1 MVPKNSQSAQD
12 AHGIGAYHYDPQND
26 AQEVGRHRSNRFDN
40 SERRLITARFGE
52 IKPFLDF
59 DAVPRDNHVFAS
71 KHELRSYTL
80 KSPLFS
86 NIKMDKR
93 YFLVPLSSILP
104 NVWREF
110 LSNPLKGDDVP
121 DDVYCSA
128 PLPVFCLT
136 TALMQNIKTVADTG
150 SIVQSYNFTSQVSLK
165 NFLRNFFLL
174 MKITSPDSLFSN
186 LGCDSS
192 NYLFRRTI
200 SSYIPQRPGRVV
212 SRTPSDFINVSLDQ
226 WFELHNGFTGTVS
239 SWERP
244 GSDSSV
250 IRDAYISSV
259 VTYQT
264 YSYDNNSFQRN
275 VTYNFPS
282 PDSVRRFI
290 SDIMNPDIT
299 VNIQYY
305 TVSGFLNDNPTTIQV
320 NIPGSGIT
328 DEINAFMQLLLPES
342 YWLYHDIDSTH
353 PDGNPPFLGYIQG
366 LPGSMKDSPHG
377 QYWFNPVVIYDGTYN
392 YDDSLFVDYS
402 YLVAYQQICAQFYT
416 VDAIDN
422 VFSSDKWMKNMSS
435 LVFSGVA
442 TVGSILN
449 VQSFNYNGY
458 SISYDLFSR
467 HNLLYIFNRYPILV
481 SSGNSDRMYAFFYN
495 LFMPQHSLAY
505 GDYFL
510 GGRLEPLAV
519 GDVTI
524 DVSGSSDS
532 GYHVSALDTTRNLQ
546 LQRFLNKVNRTG
558 AQIQD
563 YMRGIFG
570 ARPDYIEPQP
580 LYLGGSS
587 TIIGSYEVENT
598 TSGTPDISTEQQGY
612 PVSLLR
618 TQQDTRGFELDINGD
633 NCVVLGLLSFDM
645 MRIYKDTV
653 NRQFFKNDRFDF
665 FQPDL
670 QNVGDQEVYSFELGA
685 QKVNADDV
693 PTVNSVKYPFAYHLR
708 DTHYKQRYPIAC
720 GAFCRNDILPSWSN
734 VVSITDSRFYVGD
747 GLNSELIRNHPEDI
761 DKFYQSLSGITDS
774 SYFHFIICMDNNIQS
789 NREMQYKPL
798 IQG

>member
-12 AHGIGAYHYDPQND
+12 AHGISVYNYDPQND
-26 AQEVGRHRSNRFDN
+26 SQEVVRHRSNHFDN
-40 SERRLITARFGE
+40 SERRLITARYGE

-59 DAVPRDNHVFAS
+59 DAVPKDNHVFSS

-93 YFLVPLSSILP
+93 YFLVPLSSIIP

-110 LSNPLKGDDVP
+110 FANPIKGDDVP
-121 DDVYCSA
+121 DDVYCNAPFPFYYISRFLTKFVSA
-128 PLPVFCLT
+128 FDGTNPESWIIP
-136 TALMQNIKTVADTG
+136 
-150 SIVQSYNFTSQVSLK
+150 SSQTDSFY
-165 NFLRNFFLL
+165 FLRWFFLL
-174 MKITSPDSLFSN
+174 MKITSPDSLISN
-186 LGCDSS
+186 LGCDVT
-192 NYLFRRTI
+192 NYFYRRMVTKY
-200 SSYIPQRPGRVV
+200 STDRVV
-212 SRTPSDFINVSLDQ
+212 NINGNYIVNPVEFEDVSLDQ
-226 WFELHNGFTGTVS
+226 YFERNNGLTGS
-239 SWERP
+239 FDYES
-244 GSDSSV
+244 GSDSVLENALNLS
-250 IRDAYISSV
+250 IYK
-259 VTYQT
+259 VTAILKKDNSTSKQV
-264 YSYDNNSFQRN
+264 SYL
-275 VTYNFPS
+275 FPDPS
-282 PDSVRRFI
+282 NVRRFI
-290 SDIMNPDIT
+290 DDVLNPSYDME
-299 VNIQYY
+299 IQSFVLKYRGSASSNYVYLTRDWNKANSLVFLEALLPRNKWLY
-305 TVSGFLNDNPTTIQV
+305 TPST
-320 NIPGSGIT
+320 GSGSFEPVYGCPTFLGIAT
-328 DEINAFMQLLLPES
+328 SGIEYSLVNGE
-342 YWLYHDIDSTH
+342 YWYNPSPSSDSTY
-353 PDGNPPFLGYIQG
+353 YI
-366 LPGSMKDSPHG
+366 
-377 QYWFNPVVIYDGTYN
+377 V
-392 YDDSLFVDYS
+392 DSLCIDYS

-422 VFSSDKWMKNMSS
+422 VFSSEKWMKNMYS
-435 LVFSGVA
+435 LSYLA
-442 TVGSILN
+442 RGSLN
-449 VQSFNYNGY
+449 PMFFDYNGY
-458 SISYDLFSR
+458 RIEYDIFSR
-467 HNLLYIFNRYPILV
+467 RSLHHCFNGARNIDTNINQ
-481 SSGNSDRMYAFFYN
+481 NSYNFIYN
-495 LFMPQHSLAY
+495 LFMPQYSLAY

-510 GGRLEPLAV
+510 GSRLEPLAV

-524 DVSGSSDS
+524 DVSGSSSS

-546 LQRFLNKVNRTG
+546 LQRFLNKINRTG

-587 TIIGSYEVENT
+587 TMIGSYEVENT
-598 TSGTPDISTEQQGY
+598 TSGTPNVTTEQQGY
-612 PVSLLR
+612 PVTLLR
-618 TQQDTRGFELDINGD
+618 TQQDTKGFELDINGD

-670 QNVGDQEVYSFELGA
+670 QNVGDQALYSREIGSSKYDFV
-685 QKVNADDV
+685 QNV
-693 PTVNSVKYPFAYHLR
+693 PTPALVEYNFGYHLR

-720 GAFCRNDILPSWSN
+720 GAFNRTDILPSWSN
-734 VVSITDSRFYVGD
+734 VVSIVNNRYYYLND
-747 GLNSELIRNHPEDI
+747 GLNSDLIRNHPADI

>member
-26 AQEVGRHRSNRFDN
+26 MQEVGRHRSNHFDN

-59 DAVPRDNHVFAS
+59 DAVPKDNHVFSS

-93 YFLVPLSSILP
+93 YFLVPMSSILP
-104 NVWREF
+104 NAWREF
-110 LSNPLKGDDVP
+110 FTNPIKGDDVP
-121 DDVYCSA
+121 DDVYCRA
-128 PLPVFCLT
+128 PLPVYSIT
-136 TALMQNIKTVADTG
+136 KSLMQFISTSGTNPV
-150 SIVQSYNFTSQVSLK
+150 VQSFNFTSVK
-165 NFLRNFFLL
+165 DFLDFFRLFFFL

-186 LGCDSS
+186 LGCDTT
-192 NYLFRRTI
+192 NFLFRRSITSFSDT
-200 SSYIPQRPGRVV
+200 SSYKTRRIPNAIGYE
-212 SRTPSDFINVSLDQ
+212 NLSLDE
-226 WFELHNGFTGTVS
+226 WFEKHNGFTGTVS
-239 SWERP
+239 SWSYN
-244 GSDSSV
+244 GSTYTDV
-250 IRDAYISSV
+250 H
-259 VTYQT
+259 VTEFT
-264 YSYDNNSFQRN
+264 ADLTFTFDNNSFVKRVVYKFPDPSN
-275 VTYNFPS
+275 V
-282 PDSVRRFI
+282 RQFI
-290 SDIMNPDIT
+290 NDILNPDIM
-299 VNIQYY
+299 IKPFSYQI
-305 TVSGFLNDNPTTIQV
+305 SGTLNDNTVVVNVNVSGSSDGSELESLAQV
-320 NIPGSGIT
+320 ILPEDYWFYKAIGSGSGYSLT
-328 DEINAFMQLLLPES
+328 
-342 YWLYHDIDSTH
+342 
-353 PDGNPPFLGYIQG
+353 GNPPFLGYVEGLTTSGIQ
-366 LPGSMKDSPHG
+366 DTVNG
-377 QYWFNPVVIYDGTYN
+377 QYWFNPNYSYDGS
-392 YDDSLFVDYS
+392 DSRTLDVDYS

-422 VFSSDKWMKNMSS
+422 VYSSEKWMKNMWS
-435 LVFSGVA
+435 VFSA
-442 TVGSILN
+442 IVGDLTLT
-449 VQSFNYNGY
+449 QRRAFEYNGY
-458 SISYDLFSR
+458 LIDYDLFSR
-467 HNLLYIFNRYPILV
+467 NVLLFIYNEIPIV
-481 SSGNSDRMYAFFYN
+481 VKNSSYDRFYHFLYN

-519 GDVTI
+519 GDVSI
-524 DVSGSSDS
+524 DVSGSSSS

-546 LQRFLNKVNRTG
+546 LQRFLNKINRTG

-587 TIIGSYEVENT
+587 TMIGSYEVENT
-598 TSGTPDISTEQQGY
+598 TSGTPNVTTEQQGY

-618 TQQDTRGFELDINGD
+618 TQQDTNGFELDINGD

-653 NRQFFKNDRFDF
+653 NRQFFKDDRFDF

-670 QNVGDQEVYSFELGA
+670 QNIGDQELYSAEIGS
-685 QKVNADDV
+685 QKVDTSSL
-693 PTVNSVKYPFAYHLR
+693 PTVNSVTYPFAYHLR

-734 VVSITDSRFYVGD
+734 VVSIVNNRYYVND

>member
-12 AHGIGAYHYDPQND
+12 AHGIGAYNYDPQND
-26 AQEVGRHRSNRFDN
+26 TQEVGRHRSNHFDN

-59 DAVPRDNHVFAS
+59 DAVPKDNHTFFS

-104 NVWREF
+104 NTWREF
-110 LSNPLKGDDVP
+110 LSNPIKGDDVP
-121 DDVYCSA
+121 DDVYCRA
-128 PLPVFCLT
+128 PLPVYSIT
-136 TALMQNIKTVADTG
+136 KALMNFISTSGTAPV
-150 SIVQSYNFTSQVSLK
+150 VQSFNFTATK
-165 NFLRNFFLL
+165 DFLDFFRLFFFL

-186 LGCDSS
+186 LGCDTT
-192 NYLFRRTI
+192 NFLFRRSITDF
-200 SSYIPQRPGRVV
+200 SGSG
-212 SRTPSDFINVSLDQ
+212 SNRTRRLPNAIGYENLSLDE
-226 WFELHNGFTGTVS
+226 WFEKHNGFTGTVA
-239 SWERP
+239 SWSYD
-244 GSDSSV
+244 GKNYT
-250 IRDAYISSV
+250 DAH
-259 VTYQT
+259 VTEFT
-264 YSYDNNSFQRN
+264 ADLTFSYDNDSFVKR
-275 VTYNFPS
+275 VVYKFPDPS
-282 PDSVRRFI
+282 NVRRFI
-290 SDIMNPDIT
+290 DDILNPDI
-299 VNIQYY
+299 VIKPISYK
-305 TVSGFLNDNPTTIQV
+305 VSGTLDNNTVVV
-320 NIPGSGIT
+320 NVDIPGSSGGS
-328 DEINAFMQLLLPES
+328 QLASLAQVILPEN
-342 YWLYHDIDSTH
+342 YWFYKHRGNGAGFTLT
-353 PDGNPPFLGYIQG
+353 GNPPFLGYVEG
-366 LPGSMKDSPHG
+366 LTGIEETVNG
-377 QYWFNPVVIYDGTYN
+377 QYWFNPKYN
-392 YDDSLFVDYS
+392 YDGSDERTLDVDYS

-422 VFSSDKWMKNMSS
+422 VYSSEKWMKNMLSI
-435 LVFSGVA
+435 FSGDYGTYSGTELQA
-442 TVGSILN
+442 F
-449 VQSFNYNGY
+449 QYNGY
-458 SISYDLFSR
+458 FINYDLFSR
-467 HNLLYIFNRYPILV
+467 HVLNSIYKRLFALTDPTILNRYYTFL
-481 SSGNSDRMYAFFYN
+481 YN

-519 GDVTI
+519 GDVSI
-524 DVSGSSDS
+524 DVSGDSSS

-546 LQRFLNKVNRTG
+546 LQRFLNKVNRAG

-587 TIIGSYEVENT
+587 TMIGSYEVENT
-598 TSGTPDISTEQQGY
+598 TSGSPDVATEQQGY
-612 PVSLLR
+612 PVTLLR
-618 TQQDTRGFELDINGD
+618 TQQDTRGFELDVNGD
-633 NCVVLGLLSFDM
+633 NCVVIGLLSFDM
-645 MRIYKDTV
+645 MRIYKDTI
-653 NRQFFKNDRFDF
+653 NRQFFKDDRFDF

-670 QNVGDQEVYSFELGA
+670 QNVGDQELYSAEIGS
-685 QKVNADDV
+685 QKVDV
-693 PTVNSVKYPFAYHLR
+693 SSRPTVASVTYPFAYHLR

-720 GAFCRNDILPSWSN
+720 GAFCREDILPSWSN
-734 VVSITDSRFYVGD
+734 VVSIVNNRYYVND

>member
-1 MVPKNSQSAQD
+1 MVPKQSQSAQD
-12 AHGIGAYHYDPQND
+12 AHGIGAYNYDPQND
-26 AQEVGRHRSNRFDN
+26 VQEVGRHRSNHFDN

-59 DAVPRDNHVFAS
+59 DAVPKDNHTFFS

-104 NVWREF
+104 NTWREF

-121 DDVYCSA
+121 DDVYCRA
-128 PLPVFCLT
+128 PLPVYAIT
-136 TALMQNIKTVADTG
+136 KALMSFISTSGTNPV
-150 SIVQSYNFTSQVSLK
+150 VQSFDFTGAK
-165 NFLRNFFLL
+165 DFFGFFRLFFFL

-186 LGCDSS
+186 LGCDTT
-192 NYLFRRTI
+192 NFLFRRSITDFSDT
-200 SSYIPQRPGRVV
+200 SSYRTR
-212 SRTPSDFINVSLDQ
+212 RTPNAIGYENLSLDE
-226 WFELHNGFTGTVS
+226 WFERHNGFTGTVS
-239 SWERP
+239 SWHYN
-244 GSDSSV
+244 DKTYT
-250 IRDAYISSV
+250 DAH
-259 VTYQT
+259 VTEIT
-264 YSYDNNSFQRN
+264 ADLTFSFDDNSFVKRVVYKFPDPSN
-275 VTYNFPS
+275 V
-282 PDSVRRFI
+282 RQFI
-290 SDIMNPDIT
+290 NDVLNPDIVIKLISYQISGTLDNNT
-299 VNIQYY
+299 VVVN
-305 TVSGFLNDNPTTIQV
+305 VS
-320 NIPGSGIT
+320 IT
-328 DEINAFMQLLLPES
+328 GASPVSDFDALAEVILPEN
-342 YWLYHDIDSTH
+342 YWFYKVMGNGSI
-353 PDGNPPFLGYIQG
+353 GNPPFLGYIEG
-366 LPGSMKDSPHG
+366 LTTSGIQTTVNG
-377 QYWFNPVVIYDGTYN
+377 QYWFNVN
-392 YDDSLFVDYS
+392 YDFDGSDPRTLDVDYS

-416 VDAIDN
+416 VDAVDN
-422 VFSSDKWMKNMSS
+422 VYSSEKWMKNMYS
-435 LVFSGVA
+435 LAFSGA
-442 TVGSILN
+442 APSDTVLIRPAYD
-449 VQSFNYNGY
+449 YNGY
-458 SISYDLFSR
+458 SIEYDLFSR
-467 HNLLYIFNRYPILV
+467 HNLLSFFKLFPSLV
-481 SSGNSDRMYAFFYN
+481 SSSNSDKMYAFLYN
-495 LFMPQHSLAY
+495 LFMPQNSLAY

-519 GDVTI
+519 GDVSI
-524 DVSGSSDS
+524 NVSGDAGS

-598 TSGTPDISTEQQGY
+598 TVGTPDVTTEQQGY
-612 PVSLLR
+612 PVTLLR
-618 TQQDTRGFELDINGD
+618 TQQDTKGFELDINGD

-645 MRIYKDTV
+645 MRFYKDTV
-653 NRQFFKNDRFDF
+653 NRQFFKDDRFDF

-670 QNVGDQEVYSFELGA
+670 QNVGDQELYSAEIGS
-685 QKVNADDV
+685 QKVDVSSV
-693 PTVNSVKYPFAYHLR
+693 PTINSVTYPFAYHLR

-734 VVSITDSRFYVGD
+734 VVSIVNNRYYIND